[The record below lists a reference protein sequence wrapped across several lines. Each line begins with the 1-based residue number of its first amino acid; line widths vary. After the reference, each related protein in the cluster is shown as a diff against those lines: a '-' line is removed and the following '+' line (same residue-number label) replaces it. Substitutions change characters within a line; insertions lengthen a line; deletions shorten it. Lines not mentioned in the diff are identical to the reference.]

1 MSERQ
6 VWYALRQVIVA
17 SPRFATAPLV
27 RSWHLRWGAT
37 SSEVEGPMPG
47 DDIVP
52 RASFSATRA
61 VTIDAPPAA
70 VWPWLVQLGFGRAG
84 FYSYDLFDNA
94 ACPSA
99 DSILAEYQGPKVGDW
114 VPMVSKIN
122 ETTAFR
128 IKAFEPH
135 EWLLWEKPN
144 STWALKLVPLDVGHT
159 RLLTRLKQYNDWGSP
174 LLALVTVILFEFGDF
189 PMMRQ
194 LLLGVK
200 ARAEREAAEGK
211 PMYSRGLG
219 EFFAEHP
226 GLYAAALVGA
236 GGAGVVFTLYAVR
249 ASGPRRRGWMT
260 LAALQVIQAAGI
272 VKAKAGAARR
282 QGPMAPREAPA

>member
-6 VWYALRQVIVA
+6 VWHGLRQVMVA

-47 DDIVP
+47 DDLVP

-61 VTIDAPPAA
+61 LTIDAPPAA

-94 ACPSA
+94 ARPSA
-99 DSILAEYQGPKVGDW
+99 DSILPGYQDPQVGDW
-114 VPMVSKIN
+114 VPMASKVN

-128 IKAFEPH
+128 IKAFEP
-135 EWLLWEKPN
+135 EAWLLWEKPN
-144 STWALKLVPLDVGHT
+144 STWAWQLGPLEDGRT
-159 RLLTRLKQYNDWGSP
+159 RLVTRLKQYNDWGSP
-174 LLALVTVILFEFGDF
+174 LMALVTVILFEFGDF
-189 PMMRQ
+189 PMMRR

-200 ARAEREAAEGK
+200 ARAEREAAKGQ
-211 PMYSRGLG
+211 PLYARGPG
-219 EFFAEHP
+219 ELFAEHP
-226 GLYAAALVGA
+226 SLYAAALVGA
-236 GGAGVVFTLYAVR
+236 GGAAVVFTLHAVW
-249 ASGPRRRGWMT
+249 ASGPRRLSWIT
-260 LAALQVIQAAGI
+260 LAALQAVQVAGI
-272 VKAKAGAARR
+272 MKAKAGAVRR
-282 QGPMAPREAPA
+282 QGLGGRCG